1 MEEKMPIRKTNDNDL
16 PKKHIVNVIK
26 NNGSPNS
33 LIYKYYLEDFNNN
46 STVIVD
52 EGQEAIFLKGG
63 VIAGVLKKGSH
74 TLNTDNVPF
83 LTRVRTIASGGES
96 KYNCKIYFVR
106 TSMTKEYKWGTSEAI
121 QVRDPVEKILTNV
134 RANGAYALQVVDSEK
149 FFSKLVGSL
158 YQIFDENNITDFFR
172 TQFGS
177 EINRSISK
185 YIEDS
190 NREIVGIA
198 SRTNEIADKIKPHLT
213 NIVQKYGLSLRTFV
227 IKSISI
233 DMDEFRRALESS
245 ILNQATA
252 RREYDIKQIE
262 AAGDTEARK
271 LIAAGN
277 LEIQEME
284 SQRDRIKKTADLE
297 MQENARIEM
306 AKTDLEL
313 QKINAEREKVEA
325 KSGKEVASILEM
337 PIKDKKLFDIMNTYA
352 NNPNGAPAAAVIT
365 GLENGYAMSGMMN
378 NLFSNNSE
386 KEEVKDSL
394 DDFVQRNDTEE
405 HQDIRTEI
413 NALKMQL
420 QTGIISEIEYNIARN
435 KILEKYG
442 L

>member
-1 MEEKMPIRKTNDNDL
+1 MPIRKTNDNDL

-96 KYNCKIYFVR
+96 KYNCKIYFIR

-121 QVRDPVEKILTNV
+121 QVRDPIENIFTNV

-158 YQIFDENNITDFFR
+158 YQTFDENNITDFFR

-177 EINRSISK
+177 EINLSISK
-185 YIEDS
+185 YIENS

-198 SRTNEIADKIKPHLT
+198 SRTNEIADIIKPHLA
-213 NIVQKYGLSLRTFV
+213 NIVQEYGLLLRTFV

-233 DMDEFRRALESS
+233 DMDEFRRALETS
-245 ILNQATA
+245 ILNKATA
-252 RREYDIKQIE
+252 RREYEIKQIE

-277 LEIQEME
+277 LKIQEME
-284 SQRDRIKKTADLE
+284 SQRDRIKKAADLE
-297 MQENARIEM
+297 MQEEARIKM
-306 AKTDLEL
+306 AETDLEL

-325 KSGKEVASILEM
+325 ESGKEVASILEM

-420 QTGIISEIEYNIARN
+420 QTGIISEAEYNIARN

>member
-1 MEEKMPIRKTNDNDL
+1 MPIRKTNDNDL